1 MRPTDQCP
9 GRKRELITHSSQGEG
24 TPSHRGHAG
33 KRQGRQEAEGTG
45 ENRDKR
51 LDCGFWGKEQAG
63 RFRISLNNF
72 NGLCG
77 IGASFSH
84 LVPGL
89 GVIEAWALLLRA
101 LKEAGCK
108 MGSGFVG
115 LHMKGR
121 VVCCLKELVAQGQ
134 QGPRCQSIRRERH
147 A

>member
-1 MRPTDQCP
+1 ME
-9 GRKRELITHSSQGEG
+9 GKESSLLTVPKG
-24 TPSHRGHAG
+24 RGHQATG
-33 KRQGRQEAEGTG
+33 ATQGSARVGQEAEGTG

-51 LDCGFWGKEQAG
+51 LDYAFWGKKQAG

-77 IGASFSH
+77 IGAAFSH

-108 MGSGFVG
+108 MGSGLVG
-115 LHMKGR
+115 LHVKGR

-134 QGPRCQSIRRERH
+134 QGRRWQSIRRERQ